1 MCNVVLEWFGLDT
14 RMTRLPSNLTIE
26 VGSRPLKH
34 MRTGWAWVNKCEQEN
49 STLMDLCE
57 CWARLVKG
65 GALFMELKAGGRV
78 EWNCAY
84 GWAQHLHSIH
94 TAWNTQHWLW
104 PFFVC
109 CPHHAPSCPINF
121 TPIHFFRVHS
131 TETYW
136 SHWSLSKGQSRYYLR
151 GRVLSLAWVRRTI
164 CQSKSGSEQRTR
176 RPAWFPT
183 KRRNLN
189 RCSMVRRYVKNN
201 MNMHEWYPPSIS
213 YSGKGSKMTLL
224 FRYPWNSTRAT
235 FCATSMWLLLF
246 AHCPAAT
253 LFCQQLHVA
262 EGWSCCVPSS
272 GDMPANIIHVC
283 LCTKPPHILRLSDV
297 FQMGISWGYRL

>member
-1 MCNVVLEWFGLDT
+1 MCNVVLEWIGLDT

-84 GWAQHLHSIH
+84 GGAQHLHSIH

-109 CPHHAPSCPINF
+109 CPHHAPSCPIHF

-131 TETYW
+131 TEPYW
-136 SHWSLSKGQSRYYLR
+136 SHKPVKRSKQILPLWQSVVPRL
-151 GRVLSLAWVRRTI
+151 
-164 CQSKSGSEQRTR
+164 GS
-176 RPAWFPT
+176 
-183 KRRNLN
+183 
-189 RCSMVRRYVKNN
+189 
-201 MNMHEWYPPSIS
+201 
-213 YSGKGSKMTLL
+213 
-224 FRYPWNSTRAT
+224 
-235 FCATSMWLLLF
+235 
-246 AHCPAAT
+246 
-253 LFCQQLHVA
+253 
-262 EGWSCCVPSS
+262 
-272 GDMPANIIHVC
+272 
-283 LCTKPPHILRLSDV
+283 
-297 FQMGISWGYRL
+297 